1 MALRTAAARCLPR
14 PAAVRSFSAAAAK
27 PAGAGGASGVDHDPP
42 LKLYGIPARYANATY
57 SAASKAGQLEVVQR
71 DLDAFQHII
80 RTNVNF
86 KAYLTNPTIS
96 RGAKVDMID
105 KAFDVKSKTSSVT
118 KNLLLT
124 MAGNARLGDT
134 EKVIDAYT
142 RLLKA
147 KKGEI
152 DAIVTTA
159 EPLTAPQ
166 EKALA
171 AGLKAQVGAHET
183 IVLQTQ
189 VDKTLVGGLTVQIGD
204 KFMDLSISS
213 KIASMKT
220 LMQDS
225 ASS

>member
-1 MALRTAAARCLPR
+1 MALRVAADRCRVGKIAARSFAN
-14 PAAVRSFSAAAAK
+14 AASKTSASSA
-27 PAGAGGASGVDHDPP
+27 DHDPP

-57 SAASKAGQLEVVQR
+57 SAASKAGQLEIVQR
-71 DLDAFQHII
+71 DLDAFQNII
-80 RTNVNF
+80 RTNANF
-86 KAYLTNPTIS
+86 KAYLTNPTVS
-96 RGAKVDMID
+96 RSAKVDMVD
-105 KAFDVKSKTSSVT
+105 KAFDAKSKTSSVT

-142 RLLKA
+142 RMLKA

-159 EPLTAPQ
+159 EPLSSQQ
-166 EKALA
+166 EKALMT
-171 AGLKAQVGAHET
+171 GLKAQIGANET
-183 IVLQTQ
+183 IVL
-189 VDKTLVGGLTVQIGD
+189 KTEVNPALVGGLTVQIGD

-225 ASS
+225 VSS